1 MTDTQ
6 RRRGKDA
13 GFVLVF
19 ADDTFTPPNLGEG
32 ISRTSNPRARLWKV
46 KVSFAD
52 ALPMST
58 TVLATS
64 QKEAVRFTKN
74 RYPASTSIICT
85 GKA

>member
-1 MTDTQ
+1 MFKK
-6 RRRGKDA
+6 RGKDV
-13 GFVLVF
+13 GFVLTF
-19 ADDTFTPPNLGEG
+19 GDDSFNTPNLGEG
-32 ISRTSNPRARLWKV
+32 ISRTSNPKARLWAV

-64 QKEAVRFTKN
+64 RKQAVLFTKN
-74 RYPASTSIICT
+74 RYPHSTSIICT